1 MPIRYWL
8 FVGCTLLL
16 VSLVSYGVYSTQ
28 RLLRTWQPDRNL
40 MLMPSENILRLG
52 LIALCILLGLGSG
65 LDWRQLGWVLEN
77 GWQQLWMGGVWG
89 GLLALFFY
97 ITTQSIMRHSGQRF
111 YSVVVIKAIVPT
123 NRRELYL
130 ILLAMIPVVLLEE
143 LIFRSLLVGG
153 LTPILPTIGLIFAT
167 GLLFGLMHVL
177 QGIWGMVGA
186 TLAGILFG
194 LLFIQQGSLVLP
206 LVAHYVANV
215 LQIGQAMRLRDQL

>member
-8 FVGCTLLL
+8 FVGFTLLL
-16 VSLVSYGVYSTQ
+16 VSLVSYGVYATQ

-40 MLMPSENILRLG
+40 LLIPSENILRLG

-65 LDWRQLGWVLEN
+65 LDWRQLGWVLDN
-77 GWQQLWMGGVWG
+77 GKQQLLTGSLCG
-89 GLLALFFY
+89 GLLAIFFY
-97 ITTQSIMRHSGQRF
+97 VTTQWIIQYSGQRF
-111 YSVVVIKAIVPT
+111 YSTVMIKAIVPT
-123 NRRELYL
+123 NRRELFL

-153 LTPILPTIGLIFAT
+153 LAPILPAMGLVFAT

-177 QGIWGMVGA
+177 QGLWGMIGA

-194 LLFIQQGSLVLP
+194 LLFIQQGSLLTP
-206 LVAHYVANV
+206 LIAHYIANV
-215 LQIGQAMRLRDQL
+215 LQIGQAMRLRDPL